1 MKRFHFP
8 PERIRQWRE
17 KQVAIEEIALER
29 LFSERSLL
37 GHRLALLEKE
47 GQESASLVTT
57 QHAMDYFEL
66 QAMDSFRRHVLA
78 QRTVIRG
85 LMAECDTR
93 IEQQRA
99 KVTEARRKAELLNK
113 LKDRKWK
120 AWNAELAKE
129 IENQAGEIFL
139 AKWSAERRR
148 ALSPPVRGADGPPP
162 PTAH

>member
-1 MKRFHFP
+1 MRARPWLDQAAKTMASAPLRPAATPQKRAP
-8 PERIRQWRE
+8 
-17 KQVAIEEIALER
+17 
-29 LFSERSLL
+29 
-37 GHRLALLEKE
+37 
-47 GQESASLVTT
+47 ASLVTT